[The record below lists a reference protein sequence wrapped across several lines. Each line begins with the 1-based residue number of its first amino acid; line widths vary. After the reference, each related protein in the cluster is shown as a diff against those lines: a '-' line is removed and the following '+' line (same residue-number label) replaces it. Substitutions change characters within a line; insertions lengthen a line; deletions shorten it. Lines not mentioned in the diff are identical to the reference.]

1 MELTITPHHKIFLS
15 FSNLCSLVPTG
26 ADSNNIRFSITPS
39 GATEGDVNNCLTCLL
54 TAKIIFF
61 FINFVLVLQLACNE
75 KYMLI
80 LREVFSHCRCKWYWL
95 VSTNRKKENTLL
107 KKLYRLDTWTRHFHV
122 YIVNKV
128 L

>member
-1 MELTITPHHKIFLS
+1 M
-15 FSNLCSLVPTG
+15 
-26 ADSNNIRFSITPS
+26 
-39 GATEGDVNNCLTCLL
+39 NNCLTCLL

-80 LREVFSHCRCKWYWL
+80 LREVFSHCRCKWHWL

-122 YIVNKV
+122 YIVNKA